1 MRGRTYSR
9 SIVTFL
15 PLACAVLG
23 CAYVSVPLDL
33 TSLDPTSD
41 QRRIGDTYSREAV
54 FFKFKAQEQA
64 QRVLVYEGLFGADSD
79 WVKGA
84 RLLERFYEEAAIEQ
98 ERLASLH
105 LGLAGHEPRPVRHV
119 QPTIP

>member
-1 MRGRTYSR
+1 MRSRTCSR
-9 SIVTFL
+9 SIVLFL

-23 CAYVSVPLDL
+23 CAYVNVPLDL

-41 QRRIGDTYSREAV
+41 QRMIGDIHRREAV
-54 FFKFKAQEQA
+54 FFKFKAREQA
-64 QRVLVYEGLFGADSD
+64 QRMLVYEGLFGADSD

-98 ERLASLH
+98 ERLAGLH
-105 LGLAGHEPRPVRHV
+105 VGLAGHEQRPLRHV